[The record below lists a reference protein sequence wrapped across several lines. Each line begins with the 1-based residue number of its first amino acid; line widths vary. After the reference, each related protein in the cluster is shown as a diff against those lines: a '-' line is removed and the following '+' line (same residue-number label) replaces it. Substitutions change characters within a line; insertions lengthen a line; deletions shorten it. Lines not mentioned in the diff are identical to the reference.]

1 MNKEQL
7 CEALDHVNHSREKRK
22 EMALIVSRNEQ
33 LIRPLMELAIENKK
47 QISSKACWVMEFTAK
62 ENLSFIYPYLDQF
75 TQTIA
80 AVKLDSSIRPVA
92 KICEYL
98 IKAYFQKKNSE
109 VITVLQEKHLEEITS
124 TCYDC
129 HSNNTEYPWYNNI
142 APISYWLA
150 DHVKDGKKHLNFSDW
165 ESYSVKKKAHKLEEV
180 AEMMED
186 GEMPLKE
193 YTWIHEEA
201 QLSEEQKNDVISWAQ
216 QTRALY
222 QLNQQPK

>member
-1 MNKEQL
+1 MKIVKKIAVALLLVFVAMQFYTPEKNQAQGNHTSQFLTETNPSQKVKITLEQ
-7 CEALDHVNHSREKRK
+7 
-22 EMALIVSRNEQ
+22 
-33 LIRPLMELAIENKK
+33 
-47 QISSKACWVMEFTAK
+47 
-62 ENLSFIYPYLDQF
+62 
-75 TQTIA
+75 
-80 AVKLDSSIRPVA
+80 
-92 KICEYL
+92 
-98 IKAYFQKKNSE
+98 
-109 VITVLQEKHLEEITS
+109 